1 MPDFRD
7 LTLYVVR
14 HGQTEDNVAGRW
26 TGCNDS
32 PLTER
37 GRRHARATGRTLK
50 RVVADLSAL
59 AFHASPL
66 HRASTTMR
74 LLRQGA
80 GLPETGFHADRRL
93 KENDCG
99 DFSSL
104 TEAEI
109 NALDPSHLKGRDAD
123 EWNWRAPGGESQAEQ
138 FARVGAFLAA
148 LVQDSVIVCHGL
160 TIRLVR
166 GHLLGLSPG
175 EIVGHPFHDYGLLRY
190 RAGMETHIGI
200 DDDDV

>member
-7 LTLYVVR
+7 FTLYLLR

-37 GRRHARATGRTLK
+37 GREHARASGRALK
-50 RVVADLSAL
+50 RIAGDLAAL
-59 AFHASPL
+59 DFFASPL

-74 LLRQGA
+74 LLRAGA

-99 DFSSL
+99 DFTGL
-104 TEAEI
+104 TETEI
-109 NALDPSHLKGRDAD
+109 NAIDRSYLKARDAD
-123 EWNWRAPGGESQAEQ
+123 EWTWRAPGGQSQAEQ
-138 FARVGAFLAA
+138 FTIIQAFLST
-148 LVQDSVIVCHGL
+148 LRRDSVIVCHGL
-160 TIRLVR
+160 TLRLLRAAV
-166 GHLLGLSPG
+166 LKLSPA
-175 EIVGHPFHDYGLLRY
+175 ETVGHPFHDYGILKFARGEESY
-190 RAGMETHIGI
+190 VGV
-200 DDDDV
+200 DDD